1 MKTISNETSLSDN
14 FTRVVKL
21 VNQLP
26 YQEKIRLGEVIREET
41 KNMKGEDEIVTHFAS
56 ENVLAK
62 EWLTPKED
70 EAWKDL

>member
-26 YQEKIRLGEVIREET
+26 YKEKIRLGEVIREET
-41 KNMKGEDEIVTHFAS
+41 KNIKGEDKIVTHFAS
-56 ENVLAK
+56 ENILAK